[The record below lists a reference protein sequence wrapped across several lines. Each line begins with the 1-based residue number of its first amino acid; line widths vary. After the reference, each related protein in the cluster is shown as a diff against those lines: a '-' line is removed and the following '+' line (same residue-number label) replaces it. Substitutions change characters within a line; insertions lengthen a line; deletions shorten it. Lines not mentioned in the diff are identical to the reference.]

1 MDIACAGFDRAVMEL
16 TETGILAWLGH
27 FLWPFLR
34 VSGLFLTAP
43 LYSSPLIPSQ
53 VKVVLAAAYAA
64 ALAFWLP
71 GLPPFPG
78 DAPAAIYDGVIQISV
93 GAVIGLAAQIV
104 VYAVAGA
111 GEVAGLS
118 VGLGF
123 AELQFRQATTD
134 TPVLLDIMFWAG
146 MMGFFAADGPVWLFA
161 ALVKS
166 FQAGLF
172 TQNVYAWNSLTLF
185 GGVIFSAAVS
195 LALPVLAVALTINM
209 TVGLLSVFAPQLN
222 VLTVGFPLLILTGL
236 WMLSFSSAY
245 FGQDFGDLMRQAV
258 EVTARLVDG

>member
-1 MDIACAGFDRAVMEL
+1 MDL
-16 TETGILAWLGH
+16 TETGIMAWLGQ

-71 GLPPFPG
+71 SLPPFPG
-78 DAPAAIYDGVIQISV
+78 DAPAAIYAGVIQISI

-134 TPVLLDIMFWAG
+134 TPVLLDIMFWVG
-146 MMGFFAADGPVWLFA
+146 MMGFFAANGPVWLFA
-161 ALVKS
+161 ALAKS
-166 FQAGLF
+166 FQAGLV
-172 TQNVYAWNSLTLF
+172 TQNPDTWTGLALF

-195 LALPVLAVALTINM
+195 LALPVLAVALTINI

-236 WMLSFSSAY
+236 WMLSTSSAY
-245 FGQDFGDLMRQAV
+245 FGPDFFHLMRRALG
-258 EVTARLVDG
+258 VTAGLVHG

>member
-1 MDIACAGFDRAVMEL
+1 MEL
-16 TETGILAWLGH
+16 TEPAILAWLGH

-71 GLPPFPG
+71 TLPPFPG
-78 DAPAAIYDGVIQISV
+78 NAPTAIYDGIIQIST
-93 GAVIGLAAQIV
+93 GAIIGLAAQIT
-104 VYAVAGA
+104 VYAIAGA
-111 GEVAGLS
+111 GEIAGLS

-123 AELQFRQATTD
+123 AELQFRQATTE
-134 TPVLLDIMFWAG
+134 TPVLLDILFWVG
-146 MMGFFAADGPVWLFA
+146 MMSFFAANGPIWLFA
-161 ALVKS
+161 ALAQS

-172 TQNVYAWNSLTLF
+172 TQNLVSWNTLTLF
-185 GGVIFSAAVS
+185 GGVIFSSAVA
-195 LALPVLAVALTINM
+195 LALPVLAVALTINI

-236 WMLSFSSAY
+236 WMLAFSSVY
-245 FGQDFGDLMRQAV
+245 FAPDFAQLMRQALD
-258 EVTARLVDG
+258 VTANLVRS

>member
-1 MDIACAGFDRAVMEL
+1 MAL
-16 TETGILAWLGH
+16 TEPAILAWLGH

-43 LYSSPLIPSQ
+43 LYSSPLIPAQ
-53 VKVVLAAAYAA
+53 VKVVLAAGYAA

-71 GLPPFPG
+71 TLPPFPG
-78 DAPAAIYDGVIQISV
+78 DAPAAIYDGVIQISA

-104 VYAVAGA
+104 LYAIAGA
-111 GEVAGLS
+111 GEIAGLS

-134 TPVLLDIMFWAG
+134 TPVLLDIMFWVG
-146 MMGFFAADGPVWLFA
+146 MMGFFAAGGPIWLFA
-161 ALVKS
+161 ALAKS

-172 TQNVYAWNSLTLF
+172 TQNLVTWNSLTLF

-195 LALPVLAVALTINM
+195 LALPVLAVALTINI

-245 FGQDFGDLMRQAV
+245 FAPGFTQLMRLAL
-258 EVTARLVDG
+258 EVTANLAHG